1 LKYKNSYPLVYRLV
15 GQISS
20 KFNLERVMQLV

>member
-1 LKYKNSYPLVYRLV
+1 LVYRLV